1 MDFFFEPR
9 GIALVGATG
18 TPTKGGYAIL
28 KNLMTGFDGG
38 IYPVNPRYP
47 EIEGLPCYGSVS
59 QVPDPVDLAI
69 VFVPARLV
77 PGVIRDCADRGIRG
91 VMIESGGFAETG
103 EQGKALQEEV
113 AEIAKTAGIRLWGPN
128 CMGLVDTKK
137 RRIFSFVT
145 PTIWNDLETGEVSL
159 IVQSGM
165 LSGAFLIDS
174 MTHGTMGISK
184 VCSIGNKMDVDECEL
199 LEYLIDDPDTGAIGL
214 YLEAIP
220 EGRRFME
227 ICRRSPKPIVVL
239 KGGRSPKGAAA
250 ARSHTA
256 SLAGDDRVVAGALAQ
271 AGVIQ
276 ARDFKQMMD
285 ICRALSMYP
294 EIQTGGRGRVAVLTY
309 TGGAGIVSADFIDE
323 MALELADLSPIT
335 REALKSVFPDWMPV
349 SNPVDLWPAVE
360 RNGAEA
366 AFGTAVEAVCADSGV
381 DAVFLHAFAGGFAL
395 DPNIEFLAGV
405 AKSAGKP
412 LFCWLLGDAPDAKDF
427 QTQTQALGVPVY
439 REVHRALECMEAVFV
454 RKRMSKTRAFAFPF
468 GEPLPLDSKAAS
480 LLEIGG
486 GVLDEYDSKIVLRA
500 AGVPVVT
507 ERVVKSAQEAGE
519 AATRLEFPVVMK
531 GLVPGGIHKTESGL
545 VRLGIDSA
553 EAAVRGFDELNRIM
567 EEIGE
572 ETGGETGKVLIQQQ
586 VEPGLELI
594 AGFLRDPQ
602 FGPCVMIGFGGVL
615 AEVLNDVVFGVAPLS
630 REEALHLLD
639 RLKSRRL
646 LDGYRGAPAADRGA
660 LADIL
665 TSLGGLGS
673 AYPGIREIDINPLI
687 LSRGKPVAVDA
698 TLILKS

>member
-1 MDFFFEPR
+1 MDFFFEPG
-9 GIALVGATG
+9 GIALVGATA
-18 TPTKGGYAIL
+18 TPAKGGYAIL

-59 QVPDPVDLAI
+59 QAPDPVDLAI

-91 VMIESGGFAETG
+91 VMIESGGFAESG

-113 AEIAKTAGIRLWGPN
+113 ADIAKAAGIRLWGPN
-128 CMGLVDTKK
+128 CMGLVDAKK

-199 LEYLIDDPDTGAIGL
+199 LKYLIDDPDTGAIGL

-220 EGRRFME
+220 EGRRFIE

-256 SLAGDDRVVAGALAQ
+256 SLAGDNRVVAGALAQ

-294 EIQTGGRGRVAVLTY
+294 DIQTDGPGRVAVLTY

-323 MALELADLSPIT
+323 MALELANLSPIT

-366 AFGTAVEAVCADSGV
+366 AFGAAVEAVCADPGV

-412 LFCWLLGDAPDAKDF
+412 LFCWLLGDAPDARDF
-427 QTQTQALGVPVY
+427 QVQAQALGAPVY

-454 RKRMSKTRAFAFPF
+454 RKRMSETRVPAFPS
-468 GEPLPLDSKAAS
+468 GEPLSLDSEAVS
-480 LLEIGG
+480 LIETGN
-486 GVLDEYDSKIVLRA
+486 GVLDEYDSKKVLRA
-500 AGVPVVT
+500 AGMPVVT
-507 ERVVKSAQEAGE
+507 ERVVKSAQEAAE
-519 AATRLEFPVVMK
+519 SAARLGFPVVMK

-553 EAAVRGFDELNRIM
+553 EAAVRGYDELSRIM
-567 EEIGE
+567 GEIGGE
-572 ETGGETGKVLIQQQ
+572 SGGKTAKVLIQQQ
-586 VEPGLELI
+586 VEAGLELI

-646 LDGYRGAPAADRGA
+646 LDGYRGSPAADREA

-673 AYPGIREIDINPLI
+673 ACPGIREIDINPLI

-698 TLILKS
+698 TLILKP